1 VSIFG
6 KRVNG
11 PPSRRW
17 LKRRRVGIGA
27 RAALAEWSTTA
38 LIQDLSLT
46 GARLLGRDLPGPTAR
61 LTLHVGERSVAGEI
75 VWAVGDQRGVRLDF
89 ARR

>member
-1 VSIFG
+1 MSIFG

-17 LKRRRVGIGA
+17 LKRRRVGIAA
-27 RAALAEWSTTA
+27 RAV
-38 LIQDLSLT
+38 SLT
-46 GARLLGRDLPGPTAR
+46 GTRLLGRNLPGPTSR
-61 LTLHVGERSVAGEI
+61 LALHVGERSVTGEI
-75 VWAVGDQRGVRLDF
+75 VWAAGDQRGVRLDF

>member
-17 LKRRRVGIGA
+17 LKRRRVGIVA
-27 RAALAEWSTTA
+27 RAVFADWSTTT
-38 LIQDLSLT
+38 LIQDVSLT
-46 GARLLGRDLPGPTAR
+46 GTRLLGRNLPGPTSR
-61 LTLHVGERSVAGEI
+61 LALHVGERSVTGEI
-75 VWAVGDQRGVRLDF
+75 VWAAGDQRGVRLDF